1 MGPDRGQNGSVLGWE
16 TGRRQR
22 RPQERGQRS
31 QSVGS
36 ATSCGSSGPAGPAPR
51 RRRRQRAAPAVRGA
65 QGQSHLAE
73 PRQLGQGVEGA
84 GRGDLSF
91 RDEPPLYGRGRRHS
105 AKLPARRRPL
115 RLRGNPRVS
124 APALAGGGGWGGVGA
139 WSGFSADTGW
149 PRGPGRLAAGRCS
162 LPLGVQSGGPS
173 SRQGVTLMGNPGG
186 RWRGGLACAGTK
198 LTSP

>member
-36 ATSCGSSGPAGPAPR
+36 ATSCGAPGRPGWHGGGGGGSTGGERGHRARATWLSPGSWARAWRGLAGGTCCLETNPHFTAAVGGTARSSPHAGGPSVFAGT
-51 RRRRQRAAPAVRGA
+51 
-65 QGQSHLAE
+65 
-73 PRQLGQGVEGA
+73 LG
-84 GRGDLSF
+84 
-91 RDEPPLYGRGRRHS
+91 
-105 AKLPARRRPL
+105 
-115 RLRGNPRVS
+115 VS
-124 APALAGGGGWGGVGA
+124 APALAAGGGWGGVGA